1 MAEGTFKIPL
11 GTYYETSRNVKS
23 KVTELAN
30 DVENNFLNQVSRHI
44 GELDDRDIGIVESFS
59 AYTTAKTEL
68 VSLRQCQWRVV
79 VIP

>member
-44 GELDDRDIGIVESFS
+44 GRPRYRNRRKLFS
-59 AYTTAKTEL
+59 LYN
-68 VSLRQCQWRVV
+68 C
-79 VIP
+79 